1 MEMRL
6 RLTGSFARSA
16 VFELE
21 SPGIYEQETPFAVTL
36 NGTKVL
42 ETKNNVFS
50 LYHLTPDTDY
60 TVAAG
65 GGDPLTFRTKK
76 ESVFLD
82 VTRFGALGDGKK
94 DSTASLQAALSACP
108 EDGTV
113 YFPAGTYRTGPL
125 FPKSRQ
131 TLYLERGAVLL
142 GKTDRGA
149 YPVLPGITPGSGET
163 AKTKEWF
170 LGTWEGN
177 PLDSFASLLCLVG
190 ITDTDITGEGTIDG
204 DAQHSDWWQDP
215 KKKRI
220 AWRPNLVFLSRCERI
235 RFQGLTICNSP
246 SWTVHPCYS
255 SDLLFADLTI
265 KNPPDSPNTDGFD
278 PESCRK
284 VQLLGTRIS
293 VGDDCVAIK
302 SGKYYMAAFH
312 GSPCAGITIRNCL
325 FERGHGS
332 VTIGS
337 EIAGGANGVRVC
349 QCRFAG
355 TDRGVRI
362 KTRRGR
368 GAHSVLTD
376 LVFEDISMQNV
387 AMPFTLNMFY
397 FCDPDGHTQYVQ
409 NPSALPVDERTP
421 KIGTVLLRNIT
432 CDGVDAV
439 VLAAAG
445 LPESPIGEIRME
457 HVRAR
462 FLPKEQQV
470 PRIPLMR
477 DSCPEMSGRG
487 ILVENA
493 DSVLLRDVEIL
504 GSRDAAPEV
513 TGVENIVLDQ
523 TRFA

>member
-1 MEMRL
+1 MEMKL
-6 RLTGSFARSA
+6 RLIGNFARSA
-16 VFELE
+16 SFEVE
-21 SPGIYEQETPFAVTL
+21 SPEIYEQETPFTVTL
-36 NGTKVL
+36 NGEKIL
-42 ETKNNVFS
+42 ETKKNIFS
-50 LYHLTPDTDY
+50 LYHLTPDTSY
-60 TVAAG
+60 TVTAG
-65 GGDPLTFRTKK
+65 GGEPFSFRTKK

-82 VTRFGALGDGKK
+82 VTRFGALGDGIQ
-94 DSTASLQAALSACP
+94 DSTAFLQAALSACP
-108 EDGTV
+108 MDGTV
-113 YFPAGTYRTGPL
+113 YIPSGTYRTGPL
-125 FPKSRQ
+125 FPKSHQ
-131 TLYLERGAVLL
+131 TIYLERGAVLL
-142 GKTDRGA
+142 GKTDRSA
-149 YPVLPGITPGSGET
+149 YPVFPGITPGAEGG
-163 AKTKEWF
+163 AEWF

-177 PLDSFASLLCLVG
+177 PLDCFASLLSLIG

-204 DAQHSDWWQDP
+204 SAEKGDWWENP

-235 RFQGLTICNSP
+235 RFQGLTIQNSP

-255 SDLLFADLTI
+255 KDLLFADLTI
-265 KNPPDSPNTDGFD
+265 QNPPDSPNTDGFD
-278 PESCRK
+278 PESCK
-284 VQLLGTRIS
+284 NVQLLGTRIS

-312 GSPCAGITIRNCL
+312 QMPCTNITIRNCL

-337 EIAGGANGVRVC
+337 EIAGGVSGVYVRRCLFV
-349 QCRFAG
+349 G

-368 GAHSVLTD
+368 GKRSILTD
-376 LVFEDISMQNV
+376 LVFEDIIMRDVS
-387 AMPFTLNMFY
+387 MPFTLNMFY

-409 NPSALPVDERTP
+409 NPAALPVDDRTP
-421 KIGTVLLRNIT
+421 KIGTVFLRNIT
-432 CDGVDAV
+432 CDGISAV

-457 HVRAR
+457 HVLAR
-462 FLPKEQQV
+462 FLPAGQRV

-477 DSCPEMSGRG
+477 DNCPEMSGRG

-493 DSVLLRDVEIL
+493 DRMLLRDVEIL
-504 GSRDAAPEV
+504 GSRDTGPEV
-513 TGVENIVLDQ
+513 TGVKNIVLDQ